1 MTDTTTTRGQVHTE
15 PSAKRVRAY
24 LGGEVVADTIHPVLV
39 WEVPYYPAYYF
50 PVADVRTDLLE
61 PDGGTA
67 HSPSRGDG
75 QTYTVT
81 AGGKQAPGA
90 AVRYADSPIPEL
102 RDLIRLD
109 WDAMDAWFEEDEEV
123 FVHPRDPYTRVDI
136 LQSSRHVRVEVD
148 GVTVADSHQ
157 PRILFE
163 TGLPPRYY
171 LPKTDV
177 RMDLLTPTEH
187 RTACPYKGTAG
198 YWSLHVNGA
207 THDNLV
213 WWYQHPTL
221 ESAKIAGYVCFYN
234 ERVDLYVDGELQAR
248 PRTQFS

>member
-1 MTDTTTTRGQVHTE
+1 MASRDRGRVRVEQA
-15 PSAKRVRAY
+15 AKRVRVILA
-24 LGGEVVADTIHPVLV
+24 GEMVADSRRARLV
-39 WEVPYYPAYYF
+39 WEKPYYPTYYL
-50 PVADVRTDLLE
+50 PERDVRTNVLVATGATD
-61 PDGGTA
+61 
-67 HSPSRGDG
+67 HSPSRGDAEVH
-75 QTYTVT
+75 TVKVGDREAT
-81 AGGKQAPGA
+81 AGALWYRQ
-90 AVRYADSPIPEL
+90 SPIGEL
-102 RDLIRLD
+102 AGTVRLQ
-109 WDAMDAWFEEDEEV
+109 WEAMDAWFEEDEEV

-136 LQSSRHVRVEVD
+136 LQSSRQVRVEVD

-177 RMDLLTPTEH
+177 RMDLLTATEH

-248 PRTQFS
+248 PRTPFS